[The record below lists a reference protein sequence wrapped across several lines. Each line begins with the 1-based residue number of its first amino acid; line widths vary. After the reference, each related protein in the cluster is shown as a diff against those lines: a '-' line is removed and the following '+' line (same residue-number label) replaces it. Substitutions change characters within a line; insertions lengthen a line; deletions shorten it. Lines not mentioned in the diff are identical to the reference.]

1 MQQISNLWSPGFLTN
16 TPGSTLP
23 SFIYGLFS
31 PSPTPK
37 AKVNFG
43 GALASQKGGVVPF
56 GKDDLDE
63 LDQISP
69 KECLIDQLTF
79 SPDSEAKVGRASY
92 VQGVIS
98 PDLAQKA
105 C

>member
-1 MQQISNLWSPGFLTN
+1 
-16 TPGSTLP
+16 
-23 SFIYGLFS
+23 
-31 PSPTPK
+31 
-37 AKVNFG
+37 
-43 GALASQKGGVVPF
+43 VPF